1 MTILRPQ
8 NDQLYAQ
15 TRSQSLLSDQGLL
28 KRHAQAR
35 RNMDFIMVGILI
47 MENIA
52 VGGKI
57 AIAGVVLLM
66 FWLILQNM
74 VC

>member
-1 MTILRPQ
+1 
-8 NDQLYAQ
+8 
-15 TRSQSLLSDQGLL
+15 
-28 KRHAQAR
+28 
-35 RNMDFIMVGILI
+35 MVGILI

-52 VGGKI
+52 VPGKI

-66 FWLILQNM
+66 FWLILQNI